1 MGKASLQPTCPLRV
15 LVVDDFDDAR
25 DSLCMLLRIW
35 GCQAE
40 PAADGPQALA
50 AAPAFRPHVVLIEL
64 ALPGMDGY
72 ETARRLGELPQL
84 ARLVAVTTCA
94 AGRRPPENAPRGV
107 RRACGQARGAG
118 GTAGT
123 ARAVGGTVSPGEG
136 GRGGVGSGHC
146 PSSPNPDVGGH
157 RNEPVAGGHRRRPGR
172 RCLEPRGL
180 RCVSL
185 SPAGRGGGSDR
196 W

>member
-84 ARLVAVTTCA
+84 ARLVAVTTCGGTKT
-94 AGRRPPENAPRGV
+94 AGE
-107 RRACGQARGAG
+107 RAARGSS
-118 GTAGT
+118 
-123 ARAVGGTVSPGEG
+123 RMWSSP
-136 GRGGVGSGHC
+136 RSRRNCGHC
-146 PSSPNPDVGGH
+146 SGGW
-157 RNEPVAGGHRRRPGR
+157 RDCFAWRGRPRRRRQRPLPVIAEPGR
-172 RCLEPRGL
+172 RGPSE
-180 RCVSL
+180 
-185 SPAGRGGGSDR
+185 
-196 W
+196 